1 MTMKLTLL
9 MMMRKKK
16 VKKKMNKMM
25 EINLMTRTW
34 KQIKKTWMMM
44 MKTIETKRRITMEIK
59 RMKMMVWEQYGRM
72 IKNLQRRSSKMVMN
86 KKIIKR
92 IRSLIG

>member
-1 MTMKLTLL
+1 
-9 MMMRKKK
+9 MRKKK